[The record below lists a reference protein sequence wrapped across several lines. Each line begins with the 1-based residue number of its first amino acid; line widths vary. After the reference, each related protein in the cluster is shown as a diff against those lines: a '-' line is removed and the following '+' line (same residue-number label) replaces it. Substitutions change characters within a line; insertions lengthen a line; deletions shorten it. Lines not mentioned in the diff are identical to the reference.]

1 MSVTRLMRQR
11 VTIEPLTGE
20 GARGAV
26 YGPPVVAR
34 ARVQE
39 GVDVEAVRD
48 GSAER
53 HEATPVATVYLPYGT
68 DCPERSRI
76 TLPSGQVGRAVT
88 VTRRWENR
96 RVRHLEV
103 KVA

>member
-20 GARGAV
+20 GAKGPV
-26 YGPPVVAR
+26 YGPGFSAR

-39 GVDVEAVRD
+39 GVDVEAGRD

-53 HEATPVATVYLPYGT
+53 HEATSATTVYLPYGT

-76 TLPSGQVGRAVT
+76 TLPSGQVGRAIA

-103 KVA
+103 RVQ